1 MRHHDKNRKFGRK
14 KNGRVAFLRGLV
26 LSLIKKEKIKT
37 TEARAKEIKSV
48 VEKIITRG
56 KTDTL
61 ANRRLLLS
69 KLYNQNTAVK
79 KVFEEISPRYK
90 GRSGGYIRITK
101 LAPRKSDGAK
111 LAYIEFI

>member
-61 ANRRLLLS
+61 ANRRVVLS
-69 KLYNQNTAVK
+69 RLYNQNTAVK
-79 KVFEEISPRYK
+79 KVFEEIAPRYK

-101 LAPRKSDGAK
+101 LAPRKSDGAR

>member
-61 ANRRLLLS
+61 ANRRLLLAR
-69 KLYNQNTAVK
+69 LYNQNTAVK
-79 KVFEEISPRYK
+79 KVFEEIAPRYK

-101 LAPRKSDGAK
+101 LAPRKSDGAR